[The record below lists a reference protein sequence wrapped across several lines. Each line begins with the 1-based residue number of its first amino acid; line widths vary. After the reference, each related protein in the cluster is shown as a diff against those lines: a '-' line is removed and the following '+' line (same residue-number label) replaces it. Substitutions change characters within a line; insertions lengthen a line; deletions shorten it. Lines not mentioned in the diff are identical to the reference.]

1 LAGLAA
7 LKNHRQNN
15 RMTSLGRIAAWH
27 RRCNEDK
34 ATRKEIIA
42 MQLFMRSWN
51 VLRGLFGR
59 LVSNMERRHPEALL
73 ERERERFRA
82 SIAQFNEGLVMH
94 ATLSERLKSQIASGT
109 ARAKQIQDRLR
120 ATLRSGNETAAGR
133 LALEL
138 KSVEQAIASDRS
150 KFASAEAAYQ
160 QLLETRDAAVAE
172 TRSRL
177 EELRFQIGDLK
188 VNRAVADLE
197 TMAAA
202 MVGRIN
208 DPGDGLNRLQEMV
221 GEENEKARA
230 RRRVTSQA
238 AGEDDVSIRAA
249 ERRLLEAEALAE
261 FKAGEPGGA
270 RLALPD
276 FSDEPHPDPRKR
288 IKH

>member
-1 LAGLAA
+1 
-7 LKNHRQNN
+7 
-15 RMTSLGRIAAWH
+15 
-27 RRCNEDK
+27 
-34 ATRKEIIA
+34 

-51 VLRGLFGR
+51 VLRGLVGR
-59 LVSNMERRHPEALL
+59 LVSKMERRHPEALL

-94 ATLSERLKSQIASGT
+94 ATLSERLKSQIDSGT
-109 ARAKQIQDRLR
+109 ARARQIQDRLR

-138 KSVEQAIASDRS
+138 KTVEQAITSDRS
-150 KFASAEAAYQ
+150 KFAAAEAAYR
-160 QLLETRDAAVAE
+160 QLLETRDAATAE

-238 AGEDDVSIRAA
+238 AGDEEVLIRVA
-249 ERRLLEAEALAE
+249 ERQMLEAEALAE
-261 FKAGEPGGA
+261 FKAGEAGRA

>member
-1 LAGLAA
+1 
-7 LKNHRQNN
+7 
-15 RMTSLGRIAAWH
+15 
-27 RRCNEDK
+27 
-34 ATRKEIIA
+34 

-51 VLRGLFGR
+51 VFRGMFGR
-59 LVSNMERRHPEALL
+59 LVSIMERRHPEALL

-94 ATLSERLKSQIASGT
+94 ATLSERLKSQIESGT
-109 ARAKQIQDRLR
+109 ARTRQLQDRLR
-120 ATLRSGNETAAGR
+120 AMLRSGNEAAAGR
-133 LALEL
+133 FALEL
-138 KSVEQAIASDRS
+138 KAVEQALDADRTR
-150 KFASAEAAYQ
+150 FASAEATYQ
-160 QLLETRDAAVAE
+160 QLLETREAAITE

-177 EELRFQIGDLK
+177 EMLRFQIGDLK

-221 GEENEKARA
+221 GEENEKVRA
-230 RRRVTSQA
+230 RRRVASVATDGGDPS
-238 AGEDDVSIRAA
+238 SRAA
-249 ERRLLEAEALAE
+249 ERRLLEVEALEE
-261 FKAGEPGGA
+261 FRARESGGMP
-270 RLALPD
+270 LALPD